1 MKGLLLPFR
10 CLLLLCLAWMGPAQA
25 FSLFGSGDQQTV
37 TYTPKEWP
45 ARLQADFFLPGD
57 RDKAPFPV
65 VLLIHGGAW
74 HKGDRSSM
82 EKAGKMLAR
91 AGYAA
96 LSIDYRLAPRF
107 RYPAP
112 VEDAQQA
119 LRWLAANAG
128 KYRLDMDRVG
138 VWGYSAGAHLAA
150 LLAMQPPTTDVPALH
165 VVVAGSM
172 PTDLRQSTQPS
183 VRAFLGVAATEQ
195 PALYE
200 EASPLARVRP
210 GLPPFLL
217 YYGSADT
224 LVAPDQSERLAAAL
238 REAGVTV
245 RSFRLD
251 GADHRTAGKAMRAHL
266 PEVLAF
272 MARSMGPGKGQRAA
286 GAAAGR
292 K

>member
-1 MKGLLLPFR
+1 MMGFALPFR
-10 CLLLLCLAWMGPAQA
+10 FLLLVCLLGSGTVQA
-25 FSLFGSGDQQTV
+25 FSLFGPSRQETV
-37 TYTPKEWP
+37 TYTPREWP
-45 ARLQADFFLPGD
+45 APLQADLFLPRD
-57 RDKAPFPV
+57 KDKAPFPV

-91 AGYAA
+91 SGYAA
-96 LSIDYRLAPRF
+96 LAIDYRLVPRF

-119 LRWLAANAG
+119 LRWLAAHAG

-138 VWGYSAGAHLAA
+138 VWGYSAGAHLAS
-150 LLAMQPPTTDVPALH
+150 LLAMQPPTTDVPALR
-165 VVVAGSM
+165 VVVAGSA
-172 PTDLRQSTQPS
+172 PTDLRDSTQSS
-183 VRAFLGVAATEQ
+183 VRAFLGAGPAEK

-200 EASPLARVRP
+200 DASPLARVRP
-210 GLPPFLL
+210 GLPAFLL

-238 REAGVTV
+238 KEAGVTV
-245 RSFRLD
+245 RSYRLE
-251 GADHRTAGKAMRAHL
+251 GADHRTAGKAMRRHL

-272 MARSMGPGKGQRAA
+272 MARAMGPGPGQRAA
-286 GAAAGR
+286 SAP
-292 K
+292 

>member
-1 MKGLLLPFR
+1 MKGFALPFR
-10 CLLLLCLAWMGPAQA
+10 LVLLLCLAWAFPAQA
-25 FSLFGSGDQQTV
+25 FSLFGASQQQTV
-37 TYTPKEWP
+37 TYTPGDWP
-45 ARLQADFFLPGD
+45 ARLQAELFLPKD

-82 EKAGKMLAR
+82 EKAGKLLAR
-91 AGYAA
+91 SGYAA

-119 LRWLAANAG
+119 LRWLAAHAG

-150 LLAMQPPTTDVPALH
+150 LLAMQPPTTDVPALR
-165 VVVAGSM
+165 VVVAGSA
-172 PTDLRQSTQPS
+172 PTDLRQSRQSS
-183 VRAFLGVAATEQ
+183 VRAFLGAGPDEQ

-210 GLPPFLL
+210 GLPAFLL

-224 LVAPDQSERLAAAL
+224 LVAPEQSERLAAAL
-238 REAGVTV
+238 KEAGVTV
-245 RSFRLD
+245 RSYRLD
-251 GADHRTAGKAMRAHL
+251 GADHRTAGKAMRRHL
-266 PEVLAF
+266 PEVMAF
-272 MARSMGPGKGQRAA
+272 MARAMGPARGQRAA
-286 GAAAGR
+286 GAP
-292 K
+292 